1 MSARRH
7 NPRRGKSH
15 HSYTIVQVADLYGVH
30 RQTVRHWLA
39 DGLQPNDGGKP
50 LLIHGSELNR
60 FHAARRASHKSPC
73 GPGELYCLSCK
84 APRRPAGSLAD
95 YVPGNRSYGTVLGI
109 CPTCDRMMSQRVN
122 AALLARFEAE
132 LELTTRPHSEPIGR
146 S

>member
-1 MSARRH
+1 MAARRYG
-7 NPRRGKSH
+7 RAKSH
-15 HSYTIVQVADLYGVH
+15 FSYTISEAAELFDVH

-39 DGLQPNDGGKP
+39 DDLQPNDGGRP

-60 FHAARRASHKSPC
+60 FHAARRDARKSPC

-84 APRRPAGSLAD
+84 APHRPAGSMAD
-95 YVPGNRSYGTVLGI
+95 YTPDAGSCGTVSGI

-122 AALLARFEAE
+122 PSRLAALVAE
-132 LELTTRPHSEPIGR
+132 LDLVIRPVPEPIGE